1 MDGLETENEHQ
12 GTGCVKQEKENE
24 ERKTCNGKRGTRIG
38 IRKQTPKE
46 KMTMENRK

>member
-1 MDGLETENEHQ
+1 MDGVETENEHQ
-12 GTGCVKQEKENE
+12 CVKQEKENE
-24 ERKTCNGKRGTRIG
+24 ERKTWNGKRGTRIG